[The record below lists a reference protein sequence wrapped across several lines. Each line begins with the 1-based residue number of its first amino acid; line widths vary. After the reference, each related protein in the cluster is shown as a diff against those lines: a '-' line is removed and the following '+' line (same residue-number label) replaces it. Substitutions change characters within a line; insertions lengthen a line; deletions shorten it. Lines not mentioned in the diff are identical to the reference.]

1 MIQIGFITKANL
13 YQILQICFSECAHLV
28 LMSIKRLR
36 NISTIDWTFMNHIF
50 KF

>member
-1 MIQIGFITKANL
+1 MMQIGFITKANL

-36 NISTIDWTFMNHIF
+36 NISTIGLVMNIYEPYI
-50 KF
+50 